1 MKIVNVGKKNFLHW
15 DDYVAEAFK
24 KLGHNVHHFQINKR
38 PFLIKLF
45 RGISKT
51 ILGKK
56 IGNKVTDSIYAKKL
70 TAKIKDI
77 KPDLIFYTSASFIPE
92 DFYKIASS
100 CESQPK
106 VFAWDGDGGAAHPDN
121 KYLSKYIDIFF
132 DTENEYVKLNPANFK
147 KVINLPFCANTHIYK
162 NLKLERNNSF
172 YICGALTPERDEIFS
187 KLTDFNII
195 FKGYNW
201 DKLSTKSHN
210 FKIKIGTVGP
220 EEQAYDYNSH
230 IGVINIHQVS
240 NNPFSALNMRTFEAP
255 ASNSLLISDYREG
268 IEKYFEIGKEILCFK
283 DTDELRKILSQ
294 LKQSPN
300 SFNMIRDAGY
310 KRAIKDHTYEARMRE
325 VLSYI

>member
-1 MKIVNVGKKNFLHW
+1 MKIVVVGKKNFLHW

-24 KLGHNVHHFQINKR
+24 KLGHDVYHFQINKR
-38 PFLIKLF
+38 PFLIKLC

-70 TAKIKDI
+70 TSKIKDI

-147 KVINLPFCANTHIYK
+147 KVINLTFCANTHIYK

-220 EEQAYDYNSH
+220 EELAYDYNSH
-230 IGVINIHQVS
+230 IGIINIHQAS
-240 NNPFSALNMRTFEAP
+240 NVPFSALNMRTFEAP

-283 DTDELRKILSQ
+283 DVDELRKILSQ

-310 KRAIKDHTYEARMRE
+310 KRVIKDHTYEARMKE

>member
-1 MKIVNVGKKNFLHW
+1 MKIVVIGKKNLLHW
-15 DDYVAEAFK
+15 DDYVSEAFE
-24 KLGHNVHHFQINKR
+24 KLGHDVYHFQINKR
-38 PFLIKLF
+38 PLLIKIY

-56 IGNKVTDSIYAKKL
+56 IGNKVTDSIYANKL
-70 TAKIKDI
+70 TTKIKNI

-92 DFYKIASS
+92 EFYKIAGR

-106 VFAWDGDGGAAHPDN
+106 LFAWDCDGGAAHPDN

-132 DTENEYVKLNPANFK
+132 DTEIEYVKLNPANFK
-147 KVINLPFCANTHIYK
+147 KVVNLSFCANTNIYK
-162 NLKLERNNSF
+162 DLKLKRNNSF
-172 YICGALTPERDEIFS
+172 YICGALTKERDAIFS
-187 KLTDFNII
+187 KLIDFNIV
-195 FKGYNW
+195 FKGFNW

-210 FKIKIGTVGP
+210 FKIKIGSVSP
-220 EEQAYDYNSH
+220 EEQAIDYNSH

-240 NNPFSALNMRTFEAP
+240 NNPLSALNMRTFEAP

-268 IEKYFEIGKEILCFK
+268 IEKYFEIGREILCYK
-283 DTDELRKILSQ
+283 NKDELKKILSEIT
-294 LKQSPN
+294 QSPD

-310 KRAIKDHTYEARMRE
+310 RRAIKDHTYLARMKE